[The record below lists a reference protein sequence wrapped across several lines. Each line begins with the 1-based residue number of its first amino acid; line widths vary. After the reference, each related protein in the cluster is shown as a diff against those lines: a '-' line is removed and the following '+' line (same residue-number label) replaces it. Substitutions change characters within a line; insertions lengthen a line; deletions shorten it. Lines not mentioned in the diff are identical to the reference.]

1 MNGILANVPSLV
13 WVVLLVIIAITVL
26 VKWSYVKAPPN
37 KVAVISGLGKNP
49 RTLKGTAGFKI
60 PVLERVDWLDI
71 GQITIDIDTN
81 GFIPTKDFINVKVDA
96 VVQATINAD
105 DPELLQT
112 AMRNF
117 LNKNLTEIKEMTVQ
131 SLLGNLREIIGTMDL
146 KTICQDKA
154 TFSQRVKDSAQ
165 DDMNSIGIKILSFN
179 VQQVV
184 DKENLIQNLGI
195 ENTSK
200 IKKDALIAQS
210 EADKEVEMARSKNAD
225 LADEAR
231 VTAEQ
236 KIAERNNALE
246 IKKANL
252 KVTEDTEKAKADA
265 AYKIQQENSRKE
277 IEIASQDAE
286 IANRAKEV
294 ELQEREVEVQQ
305 KRLEVEIEKQADADK
320 YAEQAKAEAELY
332 RRQKEAEAE
341 LYEEQKKAEAIKVM
355 GQNEADVITAKGKAE
370 AEAIKAKGLAE
381 AEAMDKKAEAYQ
393 KYTGAAVVEM
403 LVNVLPE
410 IAKNVAEPISAIDK
424 VSIIGGNADGVSGV
438 SGNVPAVMAQ
448 VFQTVQEAT
457 GVDMTEIVKANTY
470 DAKVTRNLN
479 VTGVSEKKESKKDE
493 DVSLAEDIVDAEVAS
508 SFSDY
513 DLD

>member
-1 MNGILANVPSLV
+1 MNILSIIPI
-13 WVVLLVIIAITVL
+13 WVFIVIAVIAVFAIL

-37 KVAVISGLGKNP
+37 KVAVISGLAKNP

-81 GFIPTKDFINVKVDA
+81 GFIPTQDFINVKVDA

-105 DPELLQT
+105 EPELLQT

-117 LNKNLTEIKEMTVQ
+117 LNKDLAEIKEMTFQ

-179 VQQVV
+179 VQQVI

-210 EADKEVEMARSKNAD
+210 EADKEVEMAKSKNAD

-252 KVTEDTEKAKADA
+252 QISEDTEKAKADA
-265 AYKIQQENSRKE
+265 AYKIQEENSRKE
-277 IEIASQDAE
+277 IEIASQEAQ
-286 IANRAKEV
+286 IANRTKEI
-294 ELQEREVEVQQ
+294 ELQEKEVLVQE
-305 KRLEVEIEKQADADK
+305 KRLDVEIKKKADAQK
-320 YAEQAKAEAELY
+320 YAEQIKADAELY
-332 RRQKEAEAE
+332 RRQKDAEAE
-341 LYEEQKKAEAIKVM
+341 LFEEQKKAEAVKAM
-355 GQNEADVITAKGKAE
+355 GINEAEIITAKGKAE

-381 AEAMDKKAEAYQ
+381 AEAMNKKAEAYE

-403 LVNVLPE
+403 LVKVLPD
-410 IAKNVAEPISAIDK
+410 IAKNVAEPIASIDK

-457 GVDMTEIVKANTY
+457 GVDMTEIVRANTY
-470 DAKVTRNLN
+470 DAKVNHNLN
-479 VTGVSEKKESKKDE
+479 ITGIPKPTTNIITDKANSTETDG
-493 DVSLAEDIVDAEVAS
+493 S
-508 SFSDY
+508 SANR
-513 DLD
+513 L